1 MNHKITKSKNKEDKY
16 KLLKGNLKLIKFNQ
30 TQKNKEFPR
39 KSNNFMKKKRIFKI
53 QRIYQN
59 SKLNNQKKNLK

>member
-59 SKLNNQKKNLK
+59 SKLNNQKKN